1 MKTITIAAIL
11 LFATLAAAAPP
22 TRTLHLEEQWRL
34 GGAGADLL
42 IGTVAEAAAD
52 ADGNVYLLDSQLCH
66 VLVVAPDGS
75 LQRTISG
82 EGDGPGEVRQPRDVV
97 VLPDGSIGL
106 MTMFPA
112 KLVRLTPDGEPLP
125 TLEFRLAEG
134 ERADFVAGIVCLARG
149 GNLVLGST
157 RMVQTETGQEREF
170 LLGRWGLDGAPGPR
184 YRTSHMTLDFSR
196 VHFVERENS
205 PGFHRAVALGPDG
218 RVVCAPTW
226 QEYAVEVYA
235 PDGTLERVLARP
247 FENRDR
253 TALELQRVN
262 DLYDASARNSPVKQT
277 REVEPQPPAIASLHV
292 DGESRVWVEH
302 SRSGENLP
310 DGVML
315 AYDVIA
321 PDGATYERVLVA
333 CEGDAQEDG
342 LALLPDGRW
351 LLLKGLAAAEM
362 AQSDLGNIPLS
373 EGGAA
378 APMEFV
384 CYRVVD

>member
-1 MKTITIAAIL
+1 M
-11 LFATLAAAAPP
+11 
-22 TRTLHLEEQWRL
+22 
-34 GGAGADLL
+34 
-42 IGTVAEAAAD
+42 AEAAAD

-75 LQRTISG
+75 LLRTLSG

-112 KLVRLTPDGEPLP
+112 KLVRLTPEGEPLP

-134 ERADFVAGIVCLARG
+134 DRADFVAGILCLARG
-149 GNLVLGST
+149 GNLVLGAT
-157 RMVQTETGQEREF
+157 HLAQTETGQERAF
-170 LLGRWGLDGAPGPR
+170 LLGRWDLDGAPGPR

-196 VHFVERENS
+196 LHFVERENS
-205 PGFHRAVALGPDG
+205 PAFHRAAALGPDG
-218 RVVCAPTW
+218 RVYCASGWGT
-226 QEYAVEVYA
+226 YAVEVYA
-235 PDGTLERVLARP
+235 PDGTHERVVARP

-253 TALELQRVN
+253 TPLELQRVN

-277 REVEPQPPAIASLHV
+277 REVEPQPPAITALHV
-292 DGESRVWVEH
+292 DADSRLWVEH
-302 SRSGENLP
+302 SRSGEDLP
-310 DGVML
+310 DGVMT
-315 AYDVIA
+315 AFDVFA
-321 PDGATYERVLVA
+321 PDGAGHERVLVA
-333 CEGDAQEDG
+333 CEGDAAEDG
-342 LALLPDGRW
+342 LILLPDGRW

-373 EGGAA
+373 EGDAA

-384 CYRVVD
+384 CFEARP